1 MQLTVTSWNMQGA
14 GYDKLTYMC
23 NVYADFKDTNVF
35 LLQETG
41 NPNNPNGIQQGM
53 QYILFEKQFT
63 CVLVCE
69 DLTAKSLRCT
79 TAILI
84 DDFLGKKFKQ
94 CHMIGA
100 AGYRPAIF
108 AIFEDI
114 VIGTIHAP
122 SIPGGEVSYI
132 KGIYSRLN
140 YECKCHNLPWA
151 FMGDMNI
158 DLAKDFPF
166 EMCDG
171 AKPRADSLNEIYIE
185 KTSSS
190 DVRCLL
196 AYPKG
201 NTQGSGGE
209 RTRKL
214 DFAFFSRDFGY
225 YKWYG
230 MFNKKVLETI
240 TTQKYLSDHNM
251 IGFTIL

>member
-1 MQLTVTSWNMQGA
+1 
-14 GYDKLTYMC
+14 
-23 NVYADFKDTNVF
+23 
-35 LLQETG
+35 
-41 NPNNPNGIQQGM
+41 
-53 QYILFEKQFT
+53 
-63 CVLVCE
+63 
-69 DLTAKSLRCT
+69 
-79 TAILI
+79 
-84 DDFLGKKFKQ
+84 
-94 CHMIGA
+94 MIGA

-122 SIPGGEVSYI
+122 SIPGGDVSYI
-132 KGIYSRLN
+132 KGIYSKLN

-196 AYPKG
+196 AYPEK
-201 NTQGSGGE
+201 TH
-209 RTRKL
+209 
-214 DFAFFSRDFGY
+214 
-225 YKWYG
+225 
-230 MFNKKVLETI
+230 KVLAEREHGNWI
-240 TTQKYLSDHNM
+240 LHFSVEISVTTSGMVCLTKRYLRQ
-251 IGFTIL
+251 